1 MDAVIT
7 VRLDKDIKERAHA
20 TLNELGLTPSR
31 AVQQLFEYIVRTGDL
46 PFGGDSRPSPEE
58 VKRRLAAFERLQL
71 DEPLPMSDDQ
81 VRAARIK
88 ERYGIDVG

>member
-7 VRLDKDIKERAHA
+7 VRLDKDVKERAHA
-20 TLNELGLTPSR
+20 TLQELGLTPSR

-46 PFGGDSRPSPEE
+46 PFGDESRPSSEE
-58 VKRRLAAFERLQL
+58 VKRRLIAFERLGL
-71 DEPLPMSDDQ
+71 DEPLHMSNDEI
-81 VRAARIK
+81 RAARIK